1 VSAGF
6 DHDCF
11 VWSPFVNSLLYKLKG
26 HSASLTGV
34 HAVEDSPELITADAS
49 GVIKVTCIVVAFTLK
64 HHFITCTHRHVHF
77 SVALCLATDTAFES
91 RTARIVSAHDA

>member
-49 GVIKVTCIVVAFTLK
+49 GVIKVTEYLK
-64 HHFITCTHRHVHF
+64 LYYTEVRPASIH
-77 SVALCLATDTAFES
+77 
-91 RTARIVSAHDA
+91 